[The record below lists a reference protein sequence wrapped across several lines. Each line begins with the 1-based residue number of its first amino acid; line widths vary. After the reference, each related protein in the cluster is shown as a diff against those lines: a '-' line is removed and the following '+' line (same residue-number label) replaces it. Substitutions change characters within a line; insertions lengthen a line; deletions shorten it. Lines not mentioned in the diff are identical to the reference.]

1 MKGCT
6 GFLKERVKRGDI
18 LLQVSAIPLDFPAK
32 Q

>member
-6 GFLKERVKRGDI
+6 GFLKERMRRTDI
-18 LLQVSAIPLDFPAK
+18 LLRVSAIPLDSPAE